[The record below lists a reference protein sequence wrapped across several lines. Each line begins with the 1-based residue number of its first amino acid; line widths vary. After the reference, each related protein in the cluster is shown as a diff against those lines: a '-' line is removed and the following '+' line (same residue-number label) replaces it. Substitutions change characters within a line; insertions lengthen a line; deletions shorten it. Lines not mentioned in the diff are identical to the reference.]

1 MNYIKEQLSNQKKL
15 NFDAAR
21 QNVRHAPQV
30 EILTDTL
37 YIQVLF
43 TFSPRTYKPQVQL
56 ILRYIIV
63 FIFIYFLR
71 NLKIKRI

>member
-1 MNYIKEQLSNQKKL
+1 MNYIKEQLRNQKKL

-37 YIQVLF
+37 YIQVFF
-43 TFSPRTYKPQVQL
+43 TFSSQTYKPQVQV
-56 ILRYIIV
+56 ILNYIIK
-63 FIFIYFLR
+63 FIFYPYSQEF
-71 NLKIKRI
+71 K

>member
-1 MNYIKEQLSNQKKL
+1 MNYIKEQLRNQKKL

-43 TFSPRTYKPQVQL
+43 TFSSQTYKPQVQV
-56 ILRYIIV
+56 ISNYIIE
-63 FIFIYFLR
+63 FNFYPFSQEF
-71 NLKIKRI
+71 K